1 MHIKILVPE
10 NRRNDL
16 KRFIDC
22 CTEHGFTVTHSGGGH
37 MPSFS
42 GYFAELKGDK
52 WEMDE
57 PTPKETPVKP
67 PKKLAAV
74 FVRNE
79 GDIDSIK
86 RQNDPEWDYVII
98 RSKEDILTEIFQKVI
113 YFDGWHVHCT
123 YDVLEAFSALRFR
136 QPELFPNNKPK

>member
-37 MPSFS
+37 MPNFS

-52 WEMDE
+52 WGMDE

-74 FVRNE
+74 FLNSHADFKAMRFFNNEEWQCVRIE
-79 GDIDSIK
+79 SVRD
-86 RQNDPEWDYVII
+86 
-98 RSKEDILTEIFQKVI
+98 LTNRIFQKVI
-113 YFDGWHVHCT
+113 FFDRWDYGGF
-123 YDVLEAFSALRFR
+123 DIIDAAEALRQR
-136 QPELFPNNKPK
+136 QPELFTNTKPK